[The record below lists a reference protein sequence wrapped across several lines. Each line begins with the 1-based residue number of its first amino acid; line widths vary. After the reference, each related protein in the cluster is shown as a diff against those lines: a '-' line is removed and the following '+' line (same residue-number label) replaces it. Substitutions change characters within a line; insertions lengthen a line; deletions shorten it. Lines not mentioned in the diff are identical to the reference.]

1 MIFVLRRFQQAGILF
16 PIAVTEQFLEY
27 ILFQLLSHHEISVLF
42 LTGLMH
48 SKIDKND
55 SNVSI
60 EALDIKE
67 CSEESPRTP
76 FQQCMA
82 VAQST

>member
-42 LTGLMH
+42 LTGLIH
-48 SKIDKND
+48 SKIKKTSQMSVLKLWILKNVARSRRGRLS
-55 SNVSI
+55 SN
-60 EALDIKE
+60 AG
-67 CSEESPRTP
+67 R
-76 FQQCMA
+76 
-82 VAQST
+82 